1 MSSPA
6 TRLDW
11 ARRLRSH
18 SAPRFVAVG
27 GVTLLADIGM
37 LALLHGALRVPLLA
51 STIIAFVVASIIN
64 FSFNRQ
70 WAFQGARA
78 GRTRPQL
85 LRFYTLVLLN
95 LLSTVLITVG
105 LSALGL
111 MYLIA
116 KLVAALLNAV
126 ANFFLYRS
134 WVFK

>member
-1 MSSPA
+1 M
-6 TRLDW
+6 
-11 ARRLRSH
+11 
-18 SAPRFVAVG
+18 
-27 GVTLLADIGM
+27 TLVADIGM

-51 STIIAFVVASIIN
+51 STTIAFAVASIVN

-78 GRTRPQL
+78 GRTRSQL
-85 LRFYTLVLLN
+85 IRFYTLVLLN

-116 KLVAALLNAV
+116 KLVAALVNAV
-126 ANFFLYRS
+126 ANFFLYRA
-134 WVFK
+134 WVFR

>member
-1 MSSPA
+1 M
-6 TRLDW
+6 
-11 ARRLRSH
+11 
-18 SAPRFVAVG
+18 
-27 GVTLLADIGM
+27 TLLADIGM

-51 STIIAFVVASIIN
+51 STIIAFVIASIIN

-126 ANFFLYRS
+126 ANFFLYRA